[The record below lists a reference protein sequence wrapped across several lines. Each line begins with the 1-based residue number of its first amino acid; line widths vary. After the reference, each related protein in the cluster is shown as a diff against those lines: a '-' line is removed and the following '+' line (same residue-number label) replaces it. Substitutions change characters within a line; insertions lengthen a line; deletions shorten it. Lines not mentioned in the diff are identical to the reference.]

1 MLEVKDA
8 TIAAGERTLATGL
21 SFIAKDGQLTCITGS
36 EGSGKTTLIRTLMG
50 FLPVKEGFVSV
61 DGELLTVRS
70 AHAFR
75 SMMAY
80 LPQQMQMLRH
90 HLYPDVCLPTP
101 DTSLLS
107 SDAEEYGV
115 WNALLP
121 AAVQEQPSEPLSPED
136 IFQLAQKTLDEAK
149 DKPIVIADEPAA
161 LLTPE
166 LSLQMLQLLRGQAD
180 AGKTVLI
187 ASRKQQLVAYADQVI
202 NLDMLKR

>member
-8 TIAAGERTLATGL
+8 TIALEGRILATGL
-21 SFIAKDGQLTCITGS
+21 SFMARDGQITCVTGP
-36 EGSGKTTLIRTLMG
+36 EGSGKTTLLRTLMG
-50 FLPVKEGFVSV
+50 FLPVSSGFVSV
-61 DGELLTVRS
+61 DGELLTIRS

-90 HLYPDVCLPTP
+90 HLSPDSCLHAYEA
-101 DTSLLS
+101 D
-107 SDAEEYGV
+107 EYGV
-115 WNALLP
+115 WNALMPSAIEEQSP
-121 AAVQEQPSEPLSPED
+121 ASLSPEE
-136 IFQLAQKTLDEAK
+136 IFQLAQKTLEGAK

-161 LLTPE
+161 LLTSE
-166 LSLQMLQLLRGQAD
+166 LSLQMLQLLRSQAD

>member
-8 TIAAGERTLATGL
+8 TIAVGERTLATGL
-21 SFIAKDGQLTCITGS
+21 SFMARDGQLTCITGS

-50 FLPVKEGFVSV
+50 FLPVSSGFVSV

-75 SMMAY
+75 TMMAY

-90 HLYPDVCLPTP
+90 HLSPDSCLHAYEA
-101 DTSLLS
+101 D
-107 SDAEEYGV
+107 EYGV
-115 WNALLP
+115 WNALMP
-121 AAVQEQPSEPLSPED
+121 SAAEEQPSEPLSPEE
-136 IFQLAQKTLDEAK
+136 IFQLAQKTLEGAK

-161 LLTPE
+161 LLTSE
-166 LSLQMLQLLRGQAD
+166 LSLQMLQLLRSQAD

>member
-8 TIAAGERTLATGL
+8 TIVAGGRIFAAGL
-21 SFIAKDGQLTCITGS
+21 SFMARDGKLTCITGS
-36 EGSGKTTLIRTLMG
+36 VGSGKTALIRTLMG
-50 FLPVKEGFVSV
+50 FLPVGGGFVSV
-61 DGELLTVRS
+61 DGELLTLRS

-80 LPQQMQMLRH
+80 LPQQMHKLRH
-90 HLYPDVCLPTP
+90 HVSPDSCIPTP
-101 DTSLLS
+101 NTSLLFAD
-107 SDAEEYGV
+107 SDEYGV

-121 AAVQEQPSEPLSPED
+121 SAAEDKPSEPLSPEEL
-136 IFQLAQKTLDEAK
+136 FQLAQKTIEAAK

-166 LSLQMLQLLRGQAD
+166 LSMQMLRLLRSQAA

-187 ASRKQQLVAYADQVI
+187 TSRKQQLVTYADQVI

>member
-8 TIAAGERTLATGL
+8 TISVGGRTLATGL
-21 SFIAKDGQLTCITGS
+21 SFMAKDGKLTCITGA
-36 EGSGKTTLIRTLMG
+36 EGSGKTVLIRTLMG
-50 FLPVKEGFVSV
+50 FLPVSSGFVSV
-61 DGELLTVRS
+61 DGDLLTVRS

-90 HLYPDVCLPTP
+90 HLSPDSCLQSYEA
-101 DTSLLS
+101 D
-107 SDAEEYGV
+107 EYGV
-115 WNALLP
+115 WNALMP
-121 AAVQEQPSEPLSPED
+121 SAAEEQPSEPLSPEE
-136 IFQLAQKTLDEAK
+136 IFQLAQKTLEAAK

-161 LLTPE
+161 MLTPE
-166 LSLQMLQLLRGQAD
+166 LSMQMLRLLRNQAA

-187 ASRKQQLVAYADQVI
+187 TSRKQQLVNYADQVI